1 MERVELIMLGTGHAT
16 VTRCYNTCFVLKIR
30 ESAFMVDGGGG
41 NGILHQL
48 EKAGISLTDLSGIFI
63 THVHID
69 HILGVVWVLR
79 MIGEIFLDG
88 NYIVKFNVYGHDKA
102 LEVLEWVCKNTLPLK
117 IWDCIQKNIVFQ
129 EVKGDECIKVGMDLH
144 LQCFDVKSC
153 SEKQFGFHA
162 LLPNRKTLVCLGDAP
177 YNEHLLPYVENADVL
192 LCEAFCLDSDKE
204 VYFPHEKNHSTVL
217 EAAKVAEEFGVKQL
231 ILYHTEDILL
241 RERKLRY
248 IEEAHRVFSGQ
259 IYVPDDLERIVL

>member
-1 MERVELIMLGTGHAT
+1 M
-16 VTRCYNTCFVLKIR
+16 
-30 ESAFMVDGGGG
+30 
-41 NGILHQL
+41 
-48 EKAGISLTDLSGIFI
+48 
-63 THVHID
+63 
-69 HILGVVWVLR
+69 
-79 MIGEIFLDG
+79 
-88 NYIVKFNVYGHDKA
+88 
-102 LEVLEWVCKNTLPLK
+102 
-117 IWDCIQKNIVFQ
+117 
-129 EVKGDECIKVGMDLH
+129 
-144 LQCFDVKSC
+144 KSC

-177 YNEHLLPYVENADVL
+177 YNEYLLPYVENADVL